1 MVIGQLPLNLVNKG
15 YDLSIYDIKWW
26 YIKSGKNSLAYV
38 MESPIISR
46 AFTIVKK
53 YILCYYLMEYDI
65 KGEMNL
71 CVDSQDMSG

>member
-1 MVIGQLPLNLVNKG
+1 
-15 YDLSIYDIKWW
+15 
-26 YIKSGKNSLAYV
+26 